1 MATFQDL
8 AQGLAQAEGSVLKVP
23 SAVAASPEH
32 QALATAVLEGRRPD
46 LTPLVEPFDGGAL
59 VEVVFLEGTDT
70 CLVAIAGPSGLLAA
84 VTTDDQ
90 GEADSLYA
98 HMAMQIGV
106 LGERCEGCASPIP
119 SVYQYCPDCV

>member
-1 MATFQDL
+1 MATIQDL
-8 AQGLAQAEGSVLKVP
+8 AQGLLNAEGSVCTV
-23 SAVAASPEH
+23 SGVVAASPEH
-32 QALATAVLEGRRPD
+32 QALAMAALEGRRPD

-59 VEVVFLEGTDT
+59 MEVLFLEGTDT

-98 HMAMQIGV
+98 HMATQIGV
-106 LGERCEGCASPIP
+106 LGERCEGCGSAIP
-119 SVYQYCPDCV
+119 SVYQYCLNCV